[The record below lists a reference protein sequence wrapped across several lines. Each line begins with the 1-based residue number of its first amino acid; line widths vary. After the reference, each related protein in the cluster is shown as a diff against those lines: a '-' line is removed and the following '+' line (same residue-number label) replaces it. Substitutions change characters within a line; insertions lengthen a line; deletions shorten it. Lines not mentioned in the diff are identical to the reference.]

1 VQNEQVV
8 YLVGEDPAVTE
19 PLTTLLEDSAIHVRA
34 FPDAERFLR
43 DEGPDPGTNGCVL
56 SAQELPGM
64 DGLSLVRQI
73 RAHNACLPVIVMTET
88 VDPELNRQAVGLGA
102 TDVIERP
109 LVKAYLTHRSI
120 RVARPTATR
129 SPGADVTAAP
139 SDEREIMFRAIGPGD
154 ADIEQAF
161 VRGLSDISKNLRF
174 FSAMK
179 QLSPQLL
186 EQFTHPNFP
195 GDYALIATS
204 SDDGS
209 EREIGV
215 ARYLPTETPGVAEF
229 AVVVA
234 DAWQGLGI
242 ASRLMHGV
250 ICVAAVAGVRRLE
263 GVILR
268 GNSRMLRLARK
279 LGFATLGN
287 SGDPATV
294 RVSKTLG
301 CPLAS

>member
-1 VQNEQVV
+1 MQNEQVV
-8 YLVGEDPAVTE
+8 YLLGEDPAVTE
-19 PLTTLLEDSAIHVRA
+19 PLTTLLKDYAIYVRA

-43 DEGPDPGTNGCVL
+43 DAGPNPGTSGCVL
-56 SAQELPGM
+56 SAQDLPGM
-64 DGLSLVRQI
+64 DGLSLLHQI
-73 RAHNACLPVIVMTET
+73 RVHNACLPVILMTET
-88 VDPELNRQAVGLGA
+88 VDRDLNRQASELGA

-109 LVKAYLTHRSI
+109 LVRAYLTHRSLRLVPRAATHSSGAGI
-120 RVARPTATR
+120 ARALP
-129 SPGADVTAAP
+129 D
-139 SDEREIMFRAIGPGD
+139 DREITFRAIGPGD

-174 FSAMK
+174 FSTMK
-179 QLSPQLL
+179 QLSPKLL

-195 GDYALIATS
+195 CDYALIATS
-204 SDDGS
+204 SDDGT

-250 ICVAAVAGVRRLE
+250 ICVAAVAGVRSLE

-268 GNSRMLRLARK
+268 ENSRMLRLARE
-279 LGFATLGN
+279 LGFTTL
-287 SGDPATV
+287 SGSDDPAIV

-301 CPLAS
+301 CPLT

>member
-1 VQNEQVV
+1 MQNEQVV
-8 YLVGEDPAVTE
+8 YLLGEDPAVTE
-19 PLTTLLEDSAIHVRA
+19 PLTTLLKGHAIYVRA

-43 DEGPDPGTNGCVL
+43 DEGPNPGTSGCVL
-56 SAQELPGM
+56 SAQDLPGM
-64 DGLSLVRQI
+64 DGLALLHQI
-73 RAHNACLPVIVMTET
+73 RVHNACLPVILMTET
-88 VDPELNRQAVGLGA
+88 VDRDLNRRASELGA

-109 LVKAYLTHRSI
+109 LVRAYLAHRSLRLVPRATTHSGGAGI
-120 RVARPTATR
+120 ARVLP
-129 SPGADVTAAP
+129 D
-139 SDEREIMFRAIGPGD
+139 DREITFRAIGPGD

-161 VRGLSDISKNLRF
+161 VRGLSDISRNLRF
-174 FSAMK
+174 FSTMK
-179 QLSPQLL
+179 QLSPKLL

-195 GDYALIATS
+195 CDYALIATS
-204 SDDGS
+204 SENGT

-250 ICVAAVAGVRRLE
+250 ICVAAVAGVRSLE

-268 GNSRMLRLARK
+268 ENSRMLKLARE
-279 LGFATLGN
+279 LGFTTLG
-287 SGDPATV
+287 SSDDPTTV
-294 RVSKTLG
+294 RVSKSLG
-301 CPLAS
+301 CPLT